1 MPPTWRV
8 EQQRA
13 AAAEQAREQARAQA
27 NAAWEERQ
35 KERNFRRMLRQQ
47 QVESLEQLYRRH
59 GLKGKWPC
67 PWYALFGQCVKGD
80 KCSRPH
86 QPVPASWLAAVAAAV
101 PEAPAPVGPKAP
113 KKASKAEPKTEAI
126 EGPPLPT
133 LDAFPVLPEPAPAM
147 APLDILRPVVH
158 VVAERK
164 SAREVAESE
173 TASVTTERSEATT
186 IRARDC
192 YYCKRPGHLIAGCPA
207 LEASRQEEAERALE
221 RLERQTD
228 RAIERALRKHELET
242 TGWWT
247 VGNAALVP
255 SESVCTKCVEPPCE
269 GVEVAAEPAEVKKP
283 SRARRQA
290 AKRVAERELR
300 AAAGLA

>member
-1 MPPTWRV
+1 MPPAWRI

-13 AAAEQAREQARAQA
+13 AAAEKAREQARAQA
-27 NAAWEERQ
+27 VAAWEERQ
-35 KERNFRRMLRQQ
+35 KERDFRCMQRQQ
-47 QVESLEQLYRRH
+47 QVEALEQLYRRQ

-86 QPVPASWLAAVAAAV
+86 QSVSSTWLATVAAAV

-113 KKASKAEPKTEAI
+113 RKASKMEPKTEAI

-133 LDAFPVLPEPAPAM
+133 LDAFPALPEPAPAM
-147 APLDILRPVVH
+147 APLDMPRPVVH
-158 VVAERK
+158 VVKERK
-164 SAREVAESE
+164 SAREVAESVESE
-173 TASVTTERSEATT
+173 TASVMTERSEAST
-186 IRARDC
+186 IRARNC
-192 YYCKRPGHLIAGCPA
+192 HYCKRPGHLIAGCPA
-207 LEASRQEEAERALE
+207 LEARRHQEEAERVLE

-228 RAIERALRKHELET
+228 RAIEHALRKHELEM
-242 TGWWT
+242 TGWCT
-247 VGNAALVP
+247 VGNAALAP
-255 SESVCTKCVEPPCE
+255 SESVCTPCVEAPCE
-269 GVEVAAEPAEVKKP
+269 AVEVKKP

-290 AKRVAERELR
+290 AKRVAARELR